1 MENSLLLSGTS
12 KESKASPRG
21 QRNNAWHDVLEICK
35 KGFANKMSSMS
46 DEILQEVRLEVDQS
60 AISLRKDVADMLERR
75 EQTSNQKL
83 EELDSKMEAVVGWAK
98 AGYVDFSKIDFT
110 PLLDEMRFNE
120 TLHSESTRQLSQR
133 FDESFVLLSS
143 ALDKLAVKA
152 DDGDEKIRA
161 LTARVEKSEEKLSE
175 VSEMVGRSQREISE
189 KLSDVLHEGAHSA
202 ETLASRFDSTLE
214 PVAGSTKAIKDDL
227 RQIFDRLGSD
237 TNAVLNEI
245 GKIQQAMNLD
255 FVRTDGDDTWGM
267 GQSAAVS
274 VPMSILTGRNQSDKH
289 APKRVRVREF
299 FSQTDEVEQQ
309 EKMTQTDP
317 KMQTVV
323 QKKEKIFEKRG
334 SKKMVKLETKNKNEG
349 KLAASR
355 TRGFNDPDQL
365 KQKARQALI
374 KPPYNVFDYYHEE
387 GLFQQIAR
395 SIIFDYLSLT
405 MVCLNAIWIAID
417 ADLND
422 AAVITSSPP
431 IFIVVENLFCTYFF
445 AEVFI
450 RFMAFAEKY
459 RALRDRWFVFD
470 SCLVFFMVLETW
482 VTPIIV
488 LGFNIDL
495 ANSLD
500 LSTLRMF
507 RMVKLLRLS
516 RMAKLMHAV
525 PELTIILKGIKL
537 ALRSVLVFFLFW
549 AMVVYV
555 FALILRQLTEG
566 DSVGLQYFSNVPH
579 SVNNLL
585 LYGIIPDQRDLVDA
599 ATTVGAWMWPLIV
612 CFFFFVSITIMYM
625 LVGVLVDVMRVT
637 SQTEK
642 EGITITYLA
651 QEFREKME
659 QLSCNPDEPISQ
671 FEFQKLLLEPEIALV
686 LAGEGVDV
694 IALVDSLDMIYE
706 DVSKSGKD
714 GLDFAAA
721 MDLILNM
728 RGNNPATVKDVK
740 EQLRIVKSLV
750 KTSQFTIV
758 DKMNSEFTHMQ
769 SLLKELREEALQ
781 REIQGEL
788 DEEDVD
794 FLKPLPTSPKS
805 VGLQ

>member
-537 ALRSVLVFFLFW
+537 ALRSVLVFFSILGDGGLCFRSDPAPANGRRQRWFAILQQCSTLGEQSSTVRYHSRSAGPGGCRHDGRCMDVAIDCVLF
-549 AMVVYV
+549 
-555 FALILRQLTEG
+555 
-566 DSVGLQYFSNVPH
+566 
-579 SVNNLL
+579 LL
-585 LYGIIPDQRDLVDA
+585 CIDHYHVHA
-599 ATTVGAWMWPLIV
+599 CW
-612 CFFFFVSITIMYM
+612 S
-625 LVGVLVDVMRVT
+625 
-637 SQTEK
+637 S
-642 EGITITYLA
+642 
-651 QEFREKME
+651 
-659 QLSCNPDEPISQ
+659 S
-671 FEFQKLLLEPEIALV
+671 
-686 LAGEGVDV
+686 
-694 IALVDSLDMIYE
+694 
-706 DVSKSGKD
+706 
-714 GLDFAAA
+714 
-721 MDLILNM
+721 
-728 RGNNPATVKDVK
+728 
-740 EQLRIVKSLV
+740 
-750 KTSQFTIV
+750 
-758 DKMNSEFTHMQ
+758 
-769 SLLKELREEALQ
+769 
-781 REIQGEL
+781 
-788 DEEDVD
+788 
-794 FLKPLPTSPKS
+794 
-805 VGLQ
+805 